1 MPSLNKIAT
10 LYVAPQCENGYTSG
24 TMGFST
30 SYGDVAIDCS
40 NVHIGIS
47 KGVNDW
53 NHPVTS
59 ESFSYTKSCSSFG
72 ISITY
77 QNVPAGYR
85 PFIDAYIS
93 PSDNNQYQLSYKND
107 YTCVDDYWQHAPFTL
122 KWTGYKNSDAGS
134 NGIVIVATTRTVTDS
149 TTAVTTLPFNPSVDK
164 TKTIEILQP
173 IPTTTITTSY
183 VGVTTSYLTKTAPIG
198 ETATVIVDVPY
209 HTTTTVTSEWTG
221 TITTTTTRTNPTDS
235 IDTVV
240 VQVPLQIQLQ
250 LQPSFGQSHLLVLL
264 QSPTL

>member
-1 MPSLNKIAT
+1 MPDLTVLSL
-10 LYVAPQCENGYTSG
+10 L
-24 TMGFST
+24 
-30 SYGDVAIDCS
+30 
-40 NVHIGIS
+40 
-47 KGVNDW
+47 
-53 NHPVTS
+53 
-59 ESFSYTKSCSSFG
+59 
-72 ISITY
+72 
-77 QNVPAGYR
+77 
-85 PFIDAYIS
+85 
-93 PSDNNQYQLSYKND
+93 L
-107 YTCVDDYWQHAPFTL
+107 
-122 KWTGYKNSDAGS
+122 
-134 NGIVIVATTRTVTDS
+134 TRTVTDS

-183 VGVTTSYLTKTAPIG
+183 VGVTTSYLTKTAQLVKQLLLLLMCHIIP
-198 ETATVIVDVPY
+198 
-209 HTTTTVTSEWTG
+209 TTVTSKWTG